1 MSWTSTSIVSPT
13 LTASSTLA
21 RRLPLPSFEMWISP
35 SRPGTR
41 FTKAPNVV
49 VLTTEPVKRSPTVI
63 GRGFAISS
71 MIRAAS
77 SAPAPSRAPTNT
89 VPSSWMSMSAPV
101 IATISLILL
110 PLGPITSPIL
120 STGMC
125 RVRILGA
132 LGLTS
137 LRGSGI
143 AWSITSRI
151 FKRASFAWSSAP
163 ARTSPGSPVTF
174 MSSWIAV
181 TMSFVP
187 ATLKSMSPSA
197 SSAPRMSVNVTNVPP
212 SAIIPIAIPA
222 TGALIGTPAS
232 INDSVEAHTLA
243 IEVEPFEETTSETS
257 RSA

>member
-13 LTASSTLA
+13 LTASSTFA
-21 RRLPLPSFEMWISP
+21 SRLPLPSLEMWISP

-41 FTKAPNVV
+41 LTNAPNVV
-49 VLTTEPVKRSPTVI
+49 VLTTVPVKCSPTLI
-63 GRGFAISS
+63 GRGLAISS

-77 SAPAPSRAPTNT
+77 SAPPASRAPTNT

-101 IATISLILL
+101 RATISLIFL

-120 STGMC
+120 STGILI
-125 RVRILGA
+125 VRIRGA

-137 LRGSGI
+137 VRGTGI
-143 AWSITSRI
+143 VSRSTSRI
-151 FKRASFAWSSAP
+151 WSRASFACSSAP
-163 ARTSPGSPVTF
+163 TSTSPGRPVTF

-181 TMSFVP
+181 TNSLVP

-197 SSAPRMSVNVTNVPP
+197 SSAPRMSVRVTNVPP
-212 SAIIPIAIPA
+212 SAIMPIAIPA
-222 TGALIGTPAS
+222 TWALIGTPAS
-232 INDSVEAHTLA
+232 ISDSVEAQTLA
-243 IEVEPFEETTSETS
+243 IDVEPLELRMSDTS